1 MLCRATCCRS
11 AAYWNR
17 VSKIDAT
24 FLWQHISIPFAFPNV
39 GTPNELG
46 KTLITYPTKITDQL
60 RLPWTQKMCDIIG
73 IEYKEQTKKEKKERA
88 LMKKQIEAQL
98 MLGVLNY

>member
-1 MLCRATCCRS
+1 MKILLLAALFRS
-11 AAYWNR
+11 TAYWNR
-17 VSKIDAT
+17 GTKIDAT
-24 FLWQHISIPFAFPNV
+24 FLWQHLSIL

-46 KTLITYPTKITDQL
+46 KSLITYPTKKTDQL
-60 RLPWTQKMCDIIG
+60 RLPWTQKMCDILG
-73 IEYKEQTKKEKKERA
+73 REYKEQTKKEKKERA